1 MSAPPTA
8 RRPTRVIDLGRLRAV
23 VGREFEELR
32 LNRLLLLSIVG
43 PPVILIAAPLV
54 LGRLVVSEP
63 LPPEFAAQIVA
74 QRPDWAEL
82 TIEQLTVAF
91 TVQQFL
97 AFFLMLPAYI
107 PLSIAT
113 FSVVGEKQAR
123 SLEAVLATPV
133 RTSELLGGKAIAAL
147 TPGVA
152 AGWLTYVV
160 FLVLGLALYGSWF
173 AGVVADGSWLAA
185 TFLLGPAVGFLSV
198 VLGVLVSSRV
208 NDPRTAQQ
216 VGGVVIVPIVV
227 IAILQATGTF
237 IVGAPG
243 YAAFAVIVV
252 LVALVALRLGISL
265 FARESILTRWR

>member
-1 MSAPPTA
+1 VDGA
-8 RRPTRVIDLGRLRAV
+8 RLRAV

-32 LNRLLLLSIVG
+32 LNRLLVLSIVA

-54 LGRLVVSEP
+54 LGRLVASEP
-63 LPPEFAAQIVA
+63 LPPEFAQQIVA
-74 QRPDWAEL
+74 QRPDWASLSLEEL
-82 TIEQLTVAF
+82 TIAF

-123 SLEAVLATPV
+123 SLEPVLATPI
-133 RTSELLGGKAIAAL
+133 RTSELLGGKAVAAL
-147 TPGVA
+147 LPGVA
-152 AGWLTYVV
+152 AGWATYLV
-160 FLVLGLALYGSWF
+160 FLGLGLVLYGAWF

-185 TFLLGPAVGFLSV
+185 TFVLGPAVGFLSV

-216 VGGVVIVPIVV
+216 VGGVVIVPIVL
-227 IAILQATGTF
+227 IAVLQATGTI
-237 IVGAPG
+237 IVGAVG
-243 YAAFAVIVV
+243 YIALAVVI
-252 LVALVALRLGISL
+252 LLIALGALRLGISL